1 MIALENFKNGFWDEG
16 VGCGRWGVILGLIHR
31 GALVDDGL
39 FIILELT
46 N

>member
-1 MIALENFKNGFWDEG
+1 MIALENLKNEFLDK
-16 VGCGRWGVILGLIHR
+16 GLIHR

-39 FIILELT
+39 FIISELT